1 MESVAVKKES
11 ESILYNR
18 LKHCTK
24 EIFRLLTIASIALFI
39 IIAIVFVKYNPV
51 YAVKINDE
59 IIGYVKSKTAM
70 EEKINNELLTS
81 DNPCAVFSELTVEPT
96 YELVL
101 SDVEAEDD
109 DKIAEMLSENIKTM
123 YKVYAV
129 TINNEIE
136 TYVNTVE
143 EAETIVAEMQSEY
156 SEDVAKVGIQEQY
169 TTDFESVG
177 TQSLEVAKLSVDTD
191 LRGIKTE
198 QERIAEATFNGVY
211 FSVKPVVGNITSR
224 YGVVETSVRNHAHGG
239 LDIAAPYGTSIKAA
253 ADGTISYSGWMSG
266 YGYLIIIDHANGVQT
281 YYGHC
286 SKLYASVG
294 DEVTA
299 GDVIAAVGST
309 GNSTGNHLHL
319 EIRLNGNK
327 INPLSPI
334 TDTDRTNGKCRYIT
348 RSFHHGISCITHKI
362 SVVHIHTPGT
372 HQQSCIRGQF
382 MKFITDGI
390 NRIGTS
396 IQ

>member
-81 DNPCAVFSELTVEPT
+81 ENPCAVFSELTVEPT

-177 TQSLEVAKLSVDTD
+177 IQSLEVAKLSVDTD

-253 ADGTISYSGWMSG
+253 ADGTVSYSGWMSG

-327 INPLSPI
+327 INPQLYLY
-334 TDTDRTNGKCRYIT
+334 K
-348 RSFHHGISCITHKI
+348 
-362 SVVHIHTPGT
+362 
-372 HQQSCIRGQF
+372 
-382 MKFITDGI
+382 
-390 NRIGTS
+390 
-396 IQ
+396 

>member
-191 LRGIKTE
+191 WE
-198 QERIAEATFNGVY
+198 E
-211 FSVKPVVGNITSR
+211 
-224 YGVVETSVRNHAHGG
+224 
-239 LDIAAPYGTSIKAA
+239 
-253 ADGTISYSGWMSG
+253 
-266 YGYLIIIDHANGVQT
+266 
-281 YYGHC
+281 
-286 SKLYASVG
+286 
-294 DEVTA
+294 
-299 GDVIAAVGST
+299 
-309 GNSTGNHLHL
+309 
-319 EIRLNGNK
+319 
-327 INPLSPI
+327 
-334 TDTDRTNGKCRYIT
+334 
-348 RSFHHGISCITHKI
+348 
-362 SVVHIHTPGT
+362 
-372 HQQSCIRGQF
+372 
-382 MKFITDGI
+382 
-390 NRIGTS
+390 
-396 IQ
+396 

>member
-1 MESVAVKKES
+1 MENVAVKKER
-11 ESILYNR
+11 EIILYNK

-24 EIFRLLTIASIALFI
+24 EILKLLTIALMAAFI
-39 IIAIVFVKYNPV
+39 ILIIVFVKYNPV

-59 IIGYVKSKTAM
+59 IVGYVKSKIAM
-70 EEKINNELLTS
+70 EEKINNEVLTS
-81 DNPCAVFSELTVEPT
+81 DNPCAIFTELNVEPT
-96 YELVL
+96 YELIL
-101 SDVEAEDD
+101 SDVVAEDD
-109 DKIAEMLSENIKTM
+109 DKIAQMLSENITTM

-129 TINNEIE
+129 TVDDNIE
-136 TYVNTVE
+136 TYVNTAE
-143 EAETIVAEMQSEY
+143 EATDIVAEMQNEY

-169 TTDFESVG
+169 TTDFESIG
-177 TQSLEVAKLSVDTD
+177 TQTLEVAKASVDTD
-191 LRGIKTE
+191 LRSIKTE

-211 FSVKPVVGNITSR
+211 FSVKPVTGNITSR

-239 LDIAAPYGTSIKAA
+239 LDIAAPYGTNIEAA
-253 ADGTISYSGWMSG
+253 AEGTVSYSGWMGG

-319 EIRLNGNK
+319 EIRLNGK
-327 INPLSPI
+327 RINPQLYLY
-334 TDTDRTNGKCRYIT
+334 K
-348 RSFHHGISCITHKI
+348 
-362 SVVHIHTPGT
+362 
-372 HQQSCIRGQF
+372 
-382 MKFITDGI
+382 
-390 NRIGTS
+390 
-396 IQ
+396 

>member
-1 MESVAVKKES
+1 MATKFKLNDCVPCIAIHPGEIIKDELDAREMKQKELASFMGMPTSVLNDIIKGRRAITPEVAVLLQEIL
-11 ESILYNR
+11 SIDASYWLSLQNQYDIDKANIN
-18 LKHCTK
+18 TK
-24 EIFRLLTIASIALFI
+24 IIERKRNIEIWKIISQYCSIKCFEKL
-39 IIAIVFVKYNPV
+39 N
-51 YAVKINDE
+51 
-59 IIGYVKSKTAM
+59 IIGT
-70 EEKINNELLTS
+70 KI
-81 DNPCAVFSELTVEPT
+81 
-96 YELVL
+96 
-101 SDVEAEDD
+101 
-109 DKIAEMLSENIKTM
+109 SENIKTM

-327 INPLSPI
+327 INPQLYLY
-334 TDTDRTNGKCRYIT
+334 K
-348 RSFHHGISCITHKI
+348 
-362 SVVHIHTPGT
+362 
-372 HQQSCIRGQF
+372 
-382 MKFITDGI
+382 
-390 NRIGTS
+390 
-396 IQ
+396 